1 MRVPESLEARYSRT
15 FRNGWTVFLGAW
27 VAVGGLMFVTG
38 MVWMLPP
45 LRVAGTVI
53 FAAFLPLLF
62 YAQIRM
68 TSPHP
73 VIAVGPGGFLD
84 SRLGTPIPWAEITG
98 LRRHSAGSRIILQI
112 EVDRPERF
120 LERAGPIAFFMR
132 TINPKMGFPVI
143 GSNLSGMD
151 VPQERIAAA
160 AEAWW
165 DEKRA
170 G

>member
-1 MRVPESLEARYSRT
+1 VRVPEGLEARYSRT

-27 VAVGGLMFVTG
+27 VAVGAVMFLTG
-38 MVWMLPP
+38 MVWVLPP
-45 LRVAGTVI
+45 LRVVGMVI

-62 YAQIRM
+62 YARIRM

-73 VIAVGPGGFLD
+73 VIALGPGGYLD

-98 LRRHSAGSRIILQI
+98 LRRHIAGSRIILQI
-112 EVDRPERF
+112 EVERPERF
-120 LERAGPIAFFMR
+120 LERAGPTGILMR
-132 TINPKMGFPVI
+132 RINPRMGFPVI

-160 AEAWW
+160 AEACW
-165 DEKRA
+165 EKQRA